1 MNFLKALNYSF
12 LLFASTWICS
22 PSVWFGLIPLFL
34 EVLWIFFHV
43 SQLLLSAGKIPFP
56 IAGHQSFCAVSHE
69 VTRQSS
75 LQGLDQLLLLLQLFL
90 LPRVLTCSQCLH
102 STVRSRCPLNAELAT
117 GD

>member
-1 MNFLKALNYSF
+1 MDFLKALSYSF
-12 LLFASTWICS
+12 LLFAFTWICS

-34 EVLWIFFHV
+34 EVLQIFFHV
-43 SQLLLSAGKIPFP
+43 CQLLSAGKFPFP
-56 IAGHQSFCAVSHE
+56 IAGHQSFCVVSYE

-75 LQGLDQLLLLLQLFL
+75 LQGLDQLLLPLQLFL

-102 STVRSRCPLNAELAT
+102 STIRSRCPLNAELAT